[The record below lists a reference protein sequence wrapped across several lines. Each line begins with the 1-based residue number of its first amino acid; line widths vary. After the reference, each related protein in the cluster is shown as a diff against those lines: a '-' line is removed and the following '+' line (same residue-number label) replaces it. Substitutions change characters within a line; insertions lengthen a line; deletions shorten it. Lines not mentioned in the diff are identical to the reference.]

1 MQGEHMK
8 GPDQQNRIDSGDI
21 DEIRKFYDSVYYAE
35 ATAKR
40 GVESR
45 GHYRRLARRLNIR
58 PGTEVLDVAC
68 GTGDWLRVCTEAG
81 ANACGIDLSET
92 AISICKKTMPSGE
105 FFSQPAELLPFE
117 DGRFDVVTCLGSL
130 EHFVDP
136 VNSLK
141 EMARVARADATIV
154 ILVPNKD
161 FLTRKL
167 GLYGGTYQVDAK
179 EVVRTLDEWETLFV
193 AAGLLVE
200 ERWKDLHVLNMRW
213 ITTGRFYMW
222 PFRALQC
229 LLLMVWP
236 LRWQYQVYH
245 RCVRK

>member
-1 MQGEHMK
+1 MK
-8 GPDQQNRIDSGDI
+8 ESEQQNRIDSGDI
-21 DEIRKFYDSVYYAE
+21 DEIREFYDSVYYAD
-35 ATAKR
+35 ATVN
-40 GVESR
+40 GEVESR
-45 GHYRRLARRLNIR
+45 GHYRQLARKSNIEL
-58 PGTEVLDVAC
+58 GSEVLDVAC
-68 GTGDWLRVCTEAG
+68 GKGDWLRVCTEVG
-81 ANACGIDLSET
+81 ATVCGIDLSGT
-92 AISICKKTMPSGE
+92 AISICRKTMPAGE
-105 FFSQPAELLPFE
+105 FYTQAAESLPFE
-117 DGRFDVVTCLGSL
+117 DRRFDVVTCLGSL

-136 VNSLK
+136 VNGLM
-141 EMARVARADATIV
+141 EMSRVAKADATII

-167 GLYGGTYQVDAK
+167 GLFGGTYQVDAK
-179 EVVRTLDEWETLFV
+179 EVVRTLDDWEALFL